1 MAWLV
6 KSRGRLLDL
15 RDGPDGP
22 LYVVDDKRWYP
33 LEHLPTGVGVRS
45 PAESDSDALYREADD
60 VSGYEKAPLRQ
71 SWLDGQIAK
80 HEAVT
85 AEAAKEAAEREAS
98 DETPKK
104 RRSRMR

>member
-22 LYVVDDKRWYP
+22 LYVVDDSRWYP
-33 LEHLPTGVGVRS
+33 FEQLPPGVR
-45 PAESDSDALYREADD
+45 ADSDSDALYREADD

-104 RRSRMR
+104 RKSRMR

>member
-33 LEHLPTGVGVRS
+33 LEQLPPGVRS
-45 PAESDSDALYREADD
+45 SGESDSDALYREADD

-80 HEAVT
+80 HEAIT
-85 AEAAKEAAEREAS
+85 SEAAKEAAEREAS

-104 RRSRMR
+104 RKSRMR